1 MKTLKN
7 LHMGALGTLVAVAA
21 LAGCN
26 QGPDTATSE
35 SSTPPASSTA
45 GSGTTTSPGTS
56 GYVGPGSS
64 SESQLQNSPNST
76 AGAAG
81 PTGGS
86 DLTAPGTTD
95 SSSPGTSGYVGGD
108 TSGTTSGGTSGS
120 TGTLSDEEMRNR
132 SGSSGSSS
140 GSSGSS
146 SGSGTSGSGTSG
158 SMGPNSSLSPA
169 ERQFRDV
176 AGADSIEKQLAAW
189 RERYGVKL
197 VQVEDRQGDARMS
210 GSGSSGMGM
219 TQNNPDKPAKFSRSE
234 RKFIEKAAVGGM
246 FEVEAA
252 RLAEQKASDPQ
263 VKQLAAKMMEQHQQ
277 ANNELKQIA
286 DARGVTLPTQLPS
299 KEQRKID
306 DLAKQS
312 GQKFDEEFLKTAGR
326 KDHQQDIKDFEK
338 ARRDTKDPQLQAWI
352 DKTLPALHTHLT
364 EAQSLSGQARMQ
376 GYGGSGSAP
385 SGTSGSG
392 TSGPGGGSSMSNPPG
407 KPEGGT
413 GIGGTGVGGSGG
425 SGGGSGS
432 GSGGGS

>member
-26 QGPDTATSE
+26 RGPDTATSE
-35 SSTPPASSTA
+35 STAPPASTTD
-45 GSGTTTSPGTS
+45 SGAATTPGTS

-64 SESQLQNSPNST
+64 SESTTTPGSTSGSTSSSDMSTSP
-76 AGAAG
+76 
-81 PTGGS
+81 
-86 DLTAPGTTD
+86 PGTT
-95 SSSPGTSGYVGGD
+95 SGSTAPGTSGYVGGD
-108 TSGTTSGGTSGS
+108 TSGTTSSGTSGS
-120 TGTLSDEEMRNR
+120 TGTMSDEEMRNR
-132 SGSSGSSS
+132 SGSSGSTGGS
-140 GSSGSS
+140 G
-146 SGSGTSGSGTSG
+146 GSGTGGSGTSG

-169 ERQFRDV
+169 ERQFRDL

-210 GSGSSGMGM
+210 GSGSSGMGL
-219 TQNNPDKPAKFSRSE
+219 TQSNPDKAAKLSRSE

-252 RLAEQKASDPQ
+252 RLAEQKASNPQ
-263 VKQLAAKMMEQHQQ
+263 VKQFAAKLMEQHQQ
-277 ANNELKQIA
+277 ANDELKQIA
-286 DARGVTLPTQLPS
+286 QARGVTLPTQLPS

-306 DLAKQS
+306 DLAKES

-326 KDHQQDIKDFEK
+326 KDHQEDIKDFQK

-352 DKTLPALHTHLT
+352 DKTLPTLHTHLT

-376 GYGGSGSAP
+376 GYTGGSDSAP
-385 SGTSGSG
+385 GGKSGTGA
-392 TSGPGGGSSMSNPPG
+392 PGGGSSMSNPPG
-407 KPEGGT
+407 TPEGGT
-413 GIGGTGVGGSGG
+413 GIGGTGGGGSLGGSGAGG
-425 SGGGSGS
+425 SGGGSSGG

>member
-1 MKTLKN
+1 MKTLKT

-26 QGPDTATSE
+26 RGPDTATSE
-35 SSTPPASSTA
+35 GTAPPASTTD
-45 GSGTTTSPGTS
+45 SGTATAPGTS
-56 GYVGPGSS
+56 GYVGPGSG
-64 SESQLQNSPNST
+64 SESTTTPGST
-76 AGAAG
+76 S
-81 PTGGS
+81 GS
-86 DLTAPGTTD
+86 TSSSDMSTTPPGTTSD
-95 SSSPGTSGYVGGD
+95 STAPGTSGYVGGD

-120 TGTLSDEEMRNR
+120 TGTGTLSDEEMRNR
-132 SGSSGSSS
+132 SGSSGNT
-140 GSSGSS
+140 GSSGGSGGS
-146 SGSGTSGSGTSG
+146 GGSGTGGSGTSG

-197 VQVEDRQGDARMS
+197 VQVDDRQGDARMS
-210 GSGSSGMGM
+210 GSGSSGMGL
-219 TQNNPDKPAKFSRSE
+219 TQNNPDKPAKLSRSE

-263 VKQLAAKMMEQHQQ
+263 VKQFAAKLMEQHQQ

-326 KDHQQDIKDFEK
+326 KDHQEDIKDFEK

-352 DKTLPALHTHLT
+352 DKTLPALHTHLA
-364 EAQSLSGQARMQ
+364 EAQSLSGQGRRQ
-376 GYGGSGSAP
+376 GYTGGSGSAP
-385 SGTSGSG
+385 AP
-392 TSGPGGGSSMSNPPG
+392 SGPGG
-407 KPEGGT
+407 
-413 GIGGTGVGGSGG
+413 
-425 SGGGSGS
+425 GS

>member
-21 LAGCN
+21 LVGCN
-26 QGPDTATSE
+26 KGPDTATSE
-35 SSTPPASSTA
+35 GMAPPASTSD
-45 GSGTTTSPGTS
+45 SGTATSPGTS

-64 SESQLQNSPNST
+64 TESQLQNSPNST

-132 SGSSGSSS
+132 SGSTG
-140 GSSGSS
+140 
-146 SGSGTSGSGTSG
+146 GSGTGGSGTSG

-169 ERQFRDV
+169 ERQFRDL

-197 VQVEDRQGDARMS
+197 VQVDDRQGDARMS
-210 GSGSSGMGM
+210 GSGSSGMGL
-219 TQNNPDKPAKFSRSE
+219 TQNNPDKPAKLSRSE

-263 VKQLAAKMMEQHQQ
+263 VKQLAAKMMEQHRQ

-352 DKTLPALHTHLT
+352 DKTLPALHTHLA
-364 EAQSLSGQARMQ
+364 EAQSLSDKARMQ
-376 GYGGSGSAP
+376 GYTGGSGSAP
-385 SGTSGSG
+385 APSGSG
-392 TSGPGGGSSMSNPPG
+392 
-407 KPEGGT
+407 
-413 GIGGTGVGGSGG
+413 GG
-425 SGGGSGS
+425 SGGGS
-432 GSGGGS
+432 